1 MIIRKQPKERERG
14 VMKKS
19 LAIVACLLLVVWL
32 SAAAAYAGS
41 SEFGPGGGGHG
52 HHHPPH
58 SVAEPLSIALIG
70 IGLAGLGIYASKKR
84 KKS

>member
-1 MIIRKQPKERERG
+1 
-14 VMKKS
+14 MKKA
-19 LAIVACLLLVVWL
+19 LVILGCFLLVIWL
-32 SAAAAYAGS
+32 TTAVAYAGS
-41 SEFGPGGGGHG
+41 TGFGPGGGGHG

-84 KKS
+84 KKN

>member
-1 MIIRKQPKERERG
+1 
-14 VMKKS
+14 MKKT
-19 LAIVACLLLVVWL
+19 LVIVACLLLMVWL
-32 SAAAAYAGS
+32 TSAVAYAWS
-41 SEFGPGGGGHG
+41 DDSGPWWPHRGGGHTIKP
-52 HHHPPH
+52 HQPH

>member
-1 MIIRKQPKERERG
+1 
-14 VMKKS
+14 MKKC
-19 LAIVACLLLVVWL
+19 LVVVACLLLMVWL
-32 SAAAAYAGS
+32 TTAVAYAWGDDA
-41 SEFGPGGGGHG
+41 GPWWPHKGGGHKIKP
-52 HHHPPH
+52 HHPY